1 MSRIHEYKNEEAVHL
16 MAEMIGPISKIAGNP
31 ENLKAKEG
39 STTQFL
45 ASILKN
51 NASDI
56 IQLMAIYYGEDL
68 NTIEWTISDIW
79 ERAVE
84 MFSDA
89 ATAGLFGM
97 KSSKAANDE

>member
-1 MSRIHEYKNEEAVHL
+1 
-16 MAEMIGPISKIAGNP
+16 
-31 ENLKAKEG
+31 
-39 STTQFL
+39 
-45 ASILKN
+45 
-51 NASDI
+51 
-56 IQLMAIYYGEDL
+56 MAIYYGEDL

-89 ATAGLFGM
+89 ATAGLFGL